1 MSRVDVSVRVNT
13 ELEVS
18 VDLDDI
24 DFGELCDY
32 VDSKRGREAEDPDF
46 REIADLIKTG
56 NKDQAWDQMVK
67 IIEDATGVI
76 L

>member
-1 MSRVDVSVRVNT
+1 MPCVDVCVEVDT

-18 VDLDDI
+18 IDLDDI
-24 DFGELCDY
+24 DFDELCDY
-32 VDSKRGREAEDPDF
+32 VDEKRGCAYQDFDF

-56 NKDQAWDQMVK
+56 NKDQARDRMVA
-67 IIEDATGVI
+67 IIESSTGVI